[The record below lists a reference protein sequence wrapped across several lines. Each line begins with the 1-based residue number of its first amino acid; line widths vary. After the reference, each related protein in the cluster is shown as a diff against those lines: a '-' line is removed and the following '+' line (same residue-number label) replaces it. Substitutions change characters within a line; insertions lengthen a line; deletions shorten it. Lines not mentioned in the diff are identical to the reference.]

1 MAPTCHHLQWRKNT
15 AWTQLKTAHTMIKK
29 TIEPSIISDSSCVP
43 IQRLHPSKAAFED
56 WMCHSSMT
64 KTVPFQKLLKTQPWN
79 AAFVSWALHTTNGSF
94 MIQPQT
100 MPRCIA
106 HRLIFFLKRSSDAHF
121 PHVDMILW
129 GLKEKSNIHCLKCIN
144 GSVKKKSHF
153 YPVEISSVFSKL
165 FF

>member
-1 MAPTCHHLQWRKNT
+1 MSSFTVEKKYCLNTTENSSHHD
-15 AWTQLKTAHTMIKK
+15 KK

-94 MIQPQT
+94 MTQPQT
-100 MPRCIA
+100 MPRFIA

-144 GSVKKKSHF
+144 SSVKKSSFSIQHKKS
-153 YPVEISSVFSKL
+153 
-165 FF
+165 FFFCPCHLKC